1 MYTVFCI
8 PDFPI
13 NDLLSATELD
23 RIRTSVQA
31 IFSHL
36 RKIRN
41 TKYPIQRALRLV
53 EAISRDVVVQMLK
66 VLGTRRLMV
75 IAFEEFEKVMANCFE
90 VFSTWDDEYD
100 KLQGLMRDI
109 VKKKRD
115 EHLKMVWR
123 VNFSHKRLQ
132 VSQI

>member
-1 MYTVFCI
+1 
-8 PDFPI
+8 
-13 NDLLSATELD
+13 
-23 RIRTSVQA
+23 
-31 IFSHL
+31 
-36 RKIRN
+36 
-41 TKYPIQRALRLV
+41 
-53 EAISRDVVVQMLK
+53 
-66 VLGTRRLMV
+66 MV

-132 VSQI
+132 VSFFSNFLYDQIPNNHVYISIRAFTNYK

>member
-1 MYTVFCI
+1 
-8 PDFPI
+8 
-13 NDLLSATELD
+13 
-23 RIRTSVQA
+23 
-31 IFSHL
+31 
-36 RKIRN
+36 
-41 TKYPIQRALRLV
+41 
-53 EAISRDVVVQMLK
+53 
-66 VLGTRRLMV
+66 MV

-132 VSQI
+132 VSTLFQIIRDRIPKNHVYIHYGSSIMSQGKKTC